1 MKRTTV
7 STSNVRLESPNR
19 AVFLTPEDETFH
31 AGDNY
36 GFEFDF
42 GMDDSASL
50 DRGSVSSTG
59 TPVLPD
65 LSSASSFE
73 DLPLDFSS
81 DASGLQARDS
91 FTTSSKLSQGS
102 FKTSAV
108 IENFHYRMNFDM
120 SKKNENTKSISAAK
134 KSILKFVKFRGMLRN
149 IVKK

>member
-1 MKRTTV
+1 MSFLHSQSSPENNNELQRTAV
-7 STSNVRLESPNR
+7 STSSIKLETDNR

-31 AGDNY
+31 GEDNY
-36 GFEFDF
+36 GFKFDYGF
-42 GMDDSASL
+42 GDSTSF

-102 FKTSAV
+102 FV
-108 IENFHYRMNFDM
+108 
-120 SKKNENTKSISAAK
+120 SIIFLQRTPA
-134 KSILKFVKFRGMLRN
+134 
-149 IVKK
+149 